1 MTTSKLLLGTL
12 LSFVFLFCSAQKT
25 KTNAQITA
33 GPMLGYAEHA
43 ECLIWVQTKC
53 AKQVQV
59 QYKVKGTAG
68 SWNSQSNSVSN
79 GLECQPNNV
88 KFVLENLQ
96 MGTSYEYQILLD
108 GVVQKFNYPL
118 VFKTKVLWEWRTSPP
133 DFTFMLGSC
142 LYINDSAYDRPGKP
156 YGGSYQIL
164 NSMTKTPAD
173 FMLWLGDNTYLREA
187 DYSSKSGILHRYQH
201 TRALPEL
208 QPFLAKMNHYA
219 TWDDHDYGD
228 NDGNKSYELKQVT
241 LDAFKSYWGNK
252 TYGENGEGVYG
263 NFRYSDAEFFLLDDR
278 WFRDESELNEQKI
291 AKTQLGTQQ
300 LSWLKDKLKHSRASF
315 KFVVVGGQFINENT
329 DKESFNLYQKER
341 QEIIQY
347 IVDQKVSGVIFLSGD
362 RHHTEILKND
372 KTLATLGYPL
382 FDLTCSSITAG
393 PSNVLSG
400 SEAQNPQRVPSTL
413 VAENNFCTITI
424 SGPKR
429 GERKLNITC
438 YDSKGIVKWGFVIS
452 ESELKAIGTK

>member
-1 MTTSKLLLGTL
+1 MTTSKLF
-12 LSFVFLFCSAQKT
+12 LSILFSVIFLFGSAQKT
-25 KTNAQITA
+25 KPTAQITA
-33 GPMLGYAEHA
+33 GPMLGYSEHT

-53 AKQVQV
+53 AKLVQV
-59 QYKVKGTAG
+59 QYKIKGAIG
-68 SWNSQSNSVSN
+68 NWNSQFISV
-79 GLECQPNNV
+79 PNPADCEPYNT
-88 KFVLENLQ
+88 KFVITGLQ
-96 MGTSYEYQILLD
+96 MGTTYEYQILLD
-108 GVVQKFNYPL
+108 GVAQKSNYPL
-118 VFKTKVLWEWRTSPP
+118 LFKTKVLWEWRSSPP

-187 DYSSKSGILHRYQH
+187 DYSSKSAIFRRYQH

-228 NDGNKSYELKQVT
+228 NDANKSYELKQAT
-241 LDAFKSYWGNK
+241 LGAFTSYWGNK
-252 TYGENGEGVYG
+252 TFGENGEGVFG
-263 NFRYSDAEFFLLDDR
+263 NFRFSDAEFFLLDDR

-291 AKTQLGTQQ
+291 GKTQLGALQ
-300 LSWLKDKLKHSRASF
+300 LSWLKDKLKHSKASF

-341 QEIIQY
+341 QEIIQF
-347 IVDQKVSGVIFLSGD
+347 IVDQKISGIVFLSGD
-362 RHHTEILKND
+362 RHHTELLKNE
-372 KTLATLGYPL
+372 KTASTLGYPL

-393 PSNVLSG
+393 PSNILSG

-413 VAENNFCTITI
+413 VVENNYCTISIT
-424 SGPKR
+424 GPKR

-438 YDSKGIVKWGFVIS
+438 YDNKGIVKWGFVIT
-452 ESELKAIGTK
+452 ELELKAIGTK